1 MQIKQSF
8 LRDYQDMD
16 EIKLQ
21 YIETSRQVADI
32 FTKPL
37 SRPIFELLRDQLV
50 KDVTKIDMHYL
61 NSLYVD
67 A

>member
-1 MQIKQSF
+1 
-8 LRDYQDMD
+8 MD

-37 SRPIFELLRDQLV
+37 QRPIFELLRDQLV
-50 KDVTKIDMHYL
+50 KDVTKIDAHYL
-61 NSLYVD
+61 NSLYID